1 MPVLLEQTH
10 AQCPFPCVAPA
21 NSHGKGTFL
30 AAISTNRYG
39 RHSAP
44 EHKAAP
50 ALPSSAPPCGEA
62 APPGPLRGGESGHE
76 AGAALPAGDPGPAA
90 AAHRVSAAR

>member
-1 MPVLLEQTH
+1 MTVLLEQTH
-10 AQCPFPCVAPA
+10 AQCLFPCVAPA
-21 NSHGKGTFL
+21 NSRGKGTFL
-30 AAISTNRYG
+30 AAISTNLR
-39 RHSAP
+39 SAP

-50 ALPSSAPPCGEA
+50 ALPGSAPPCEEA
-62 APPGPLRGGESGHE
+62 APPGPLRGAESGHE